1 MVYVLAG
8 NYAKGLTMSDQHG
21 DIVLAGRT
29 SPHGTIFD
37 AATLLDFVR
46 SGLCHS
52 AVSDEITQ
60 LLDDHVARG
69 RTTPMELS
77 QKLHPILVEP
87 LATMTDEGWLRF
99 ARDLVADTESVLD
112 VRPLGELPG
121 ESDEQLATDLLR
133 RIATSSQTAEELLG
147 RARELRAE
155 AAQQDVHG
163 SRDTA
168 FALADR
174 YELAAKRKL
183 PI

>member
-1 MVYVLAG
+1 
-8 NYAKGLTMSDQHG
+8 MSDQHG
-21 DIVLAGRT
+21 AKALPERI

-52 AVSDEITQ
+52 AVSDEVTQ
-60 LLDDHVARG
+60 LMDDHMVCG
-69 RTTPMELS
+69 RTTPMGLS
-77 QKLHPILVEP
+77 QKLHPILLEP
-87 LATMTDEGWLRF
+87 LTTMTDEDWLQV
-99 ARDLVADTESVLD
+99 ARDLIADTESVLD
-112 VRPLGELPG
+112 VRPLGEMPG
-121 ESDEQLATDLLR
+121 ESDEQLAADLLR

-155 AAQQDVHG
+155 AAHQDVYG
-163 SRDTA
+163 LRKTA

-183 PI
+183 SI

>member
-1 MVYVLAG
+1 
-8 NYAKGLTMSDQHG
+8 MSDQHRATA
-21 DIVLAGRT
+21 LAERT

-37 AATLLDFVR
+37 AATLLNFVR
-46 SGLCHS
+46 AGLCHS
-52 AVSDEITQ
+52 AVSDEVTR

-69 RTTPMELS
+69 RTTPVELS

-87 LATMTDEGWLRF
+87 LTTMTDEDWLQV
-99 ARDLVADTESVLD
+99 ARDLIADTESVLD

-121 ESDEQLATDLLR
+121 ESDERLAADLLR

-155 AAQQDVHG
+155 AAQQEVYG
-163 SRDTA
+163 LRKTA

-183 PI
+183 SI